1 MINSK
6 KIFYLILFLNL
17 FCGNNLFSQSNALE
31 ALENQINNEC
41 RNCNQGNLNVYL
53 VEKCSKTDSLINTL
67 ADSLEESIERK
78 FAKNKDANFKT
89 KMNILLKYTVK
100 DLISIRS
107 NIVKEYSTLNE
118 ESVANDYFRYLLYL
132 YWSNRI
138 TDMLYYYIDTVEEN

>member
-17 FCGNNLFSQSNALE
+17 FCANNLFSQSNALE
-31 ALENQINNEC
+31 ALENQINIEC
-41 RNCNQGNLNVYL
+41 GNCSQGNLNVYL

-107 NIVKEYSTLNE
+107 NIVKEYSALNE

>member
-31 ALENQINNEC
+31 ALVNQIDNEC
-41 RNCNQGNLNVYL
+41 ENCGQGNLNVYL
-53 VEKCSKTDSLINTL
+53 VEKCSKTDSLINIL

-78 FAKNKDANFKT
+78 FAKNKDTNFKN

-107 NIVKEYSTLNE
+107 NIVKEYSVLNE
-118 ESVANDYFRYLLYL
+118 ESVDNDYFSYLLYL

-138 TDMLYYYIDTVEEN
+138 TDMLYYYIDTVKEN

>member
-6 KIFYLILFLNL
+6 KIFYLILLLNL

-31 ALENQINNEC
+31 ALVNQIDNEC
-41 RNCNQGNLNVYL
+41 KNCDQGNLNVYL
-53 VEKCSKTDSLINTL
+53 VEKCSKSDSLINIL
-67 ADSLEESIERK
+67 ADSLETSIERK
-78 FAKNKDANFKT
+78 FAKNKDANFKN

-107 NIVKEYSTLNE
+107 NIIKEYSTLNE
-118 ESVANDYFRYLLYL
+118 ESVDNDYFSYLLYL

-138 TDMLYYYIDTVEEN
+138 TDMLYYYIDTVKEN

>member
-31 ALENQINNEC
+31 ALVNQIDNEC
-41 RNCNQGNLNVYL
+41 ENCSQGNLNVYL

-78 FAKNKDANFKT
+78 FVKNKDAAFKN
-89 KMNILLKYTVK
+89 KMNTLLKYTVK

-107 NIVKEYSTLNE
+107 NIVKEYSALNE
-118 ESVANDYFRYLLYL
+118 ESVGNDYFSYLLYL

-138 TDMLYYYIDTVEEN
+138 TDMLYYYIDTVKEN